1 MRVLKSL
8 LILTILTPL
17 LAACAPDDMR
27 APATAIVTGLQN
39 LPEVE
44 RRAEIRRQLSAV
56 CPVPLDDA
64 ALDRAADVVVKYAK
78 DKAVT
83 AIVKDLSR
91 LDNQARVC
99 RGEKIAAAS

>member
-1 MRVLKSL
+1 MHALKSL
-8 LILTILTPL
+8 LILTTLTPL
-17 LAACAPDDMR
+17 LQACVPGGQ
-27 APATAIVTGLQN
+27 APATAIIQGLQN

-44 RRAEIRRQLSAV
+44 RRAAIRRQLSAI

-78 DKAVT
+78 DRTVT
-83 AIVKDLSR
+83 ALVKDLSR

-99 RGEKIAAAS
+99 RGEKPATS